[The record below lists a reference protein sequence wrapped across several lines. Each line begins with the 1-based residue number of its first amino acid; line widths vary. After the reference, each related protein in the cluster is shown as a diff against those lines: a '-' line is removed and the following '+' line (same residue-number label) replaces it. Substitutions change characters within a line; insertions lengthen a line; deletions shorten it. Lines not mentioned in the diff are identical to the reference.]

1 MMRLDTDNNG
11 FIEYSEFLVAAMD
24 KKKLLSLEHLDAVFQ
39 AFDNDSNGRISAKEL
54 QSIMDS
60 EQNLDLSIYAN
71 LIKEV
76 DLNHDGFVDLKEFR
90 DMMAS
95 LVG

>member
-1 MMRLDTDNNG
+1 
-11 FIEYSEFLVAAMD
+11 
-24 KKKLLSLEHLDAVFQ
+24 
-39 AFDNDSNGRISAKEL
+39 
-54 QSIMDS
+54 MDS